1 MKRLSDSNHMEDG
14 MHNYSID
21 DQTRIE
27 KAIIL
32 ASSKFAMCHDLIKPT
47 LLHAVRVGSWLY
59 FQGYETNIVI
69 AGFLHDIIE
78 DTDVTENEVFEDFG
92 LEVASIVKAN
102 TKNTI
107 IQEKKIRNQEL
118 VKRCLETSEKASIVK
133 AADIL
138 DNYKYYL
145 NLNNQAGIEYCIDNA
160 LSFKNFFNDTYKDKI
175 FIKLFEE
182 FKQANLTM
190 LN

>member
-1 MKRLSDSNHMEDG
+1 MKRLSDSNFMEDR

-21 DQTRIE
+21 EQARIE

-78 DTDVTENEVFEDFG
+78 DTDVTENEVFEVFG
-92 LEVASIVKAN
+92 LEVANLVKAN
-102 TKNTI
+102 TKNTK
-107 IQEKKIRNQEL
+107 IQDKKMRNQEL
-118 VKRCLETSEKASIVK
+118 IKRCLETSEKASIVK

-138 DNYKYYL
+138 DNYKYYS
-145 NLNNQAGIEYCIDNA
+145 NLNDQAGIEYCINNVVY
-160 LSFKNFFNDTYKDKI
+160 FREFFNDTYKDKI
-175 FIKLFEE
+175 FISLFEE
-182 FKQANLTM
+182 CKQAK
-190 LN
+190 

>member
-1 MKRLSDSNHMEDG
+1 MKRVSDSNVMNNR
-14 MHNYSID
+14 MHNYSIH
-21 DQTRIE
+21 DQIRIE

-59 FQGYETNIVI
+59 SQGYETNIVI

-78 DTDVTENEVFEDFG
+78 DSNVTENEIFEVFG
-92 LEVASIVKAN
+92 LEITNIVKAN
-102 TKNTI
+102 TKNSK
-107 IQEKKIRNQEL
+107 IQEEKIQNEEL
-118 VKRCLETSEKASIVK
+118 IKRCLKSSQQASIVK

-145 NLNNQAGIEYCIDNA
+145 NLNDQTGIEYCINNT
-160 LSFKNFFNDTYKDKI
+160 LYFKKFFNKTYKDRI
-175 FIKLFEE
+175 FIQLFREV
-182 FKQANLTM
+182 K
-190 LN
+190 

>member
-1 MKRLSDSNHMEDG
+1 

-32 ASSKFAMCHDLIKPT
+32 ASSKFAMRHDLIKPT
-47 LLHAVRVGSWLY
+47 LLHAIRVGSWLY
-59 FQGYETNIVI
+59 FQGYETNIVV

-78 DTDVTENEVFEDFG
+78 DTDVIENEVFEVFG
-92 LEVASIVKAN
+92 LEVANIVKTN
-102 TKNTI
+102 TKNTK
-107 IQEKKIRNQEL
+107 IQDKKIRNQEL

-138 DNYKYYL
+138 DNYKYYS
-145 NLNNQAGIEYCIDNA
+145 NLNDQAGVEYCIDNA
-160 LSFKNFFNDTYKDKI
+160 LYFKKFFNHAYKDKI

-182 FKQANLTM
+182 FKQAK
-190 LN
+190 